1 MWEDPMETNI
11 NMRPDQGEYWQK
23 TAVSWL
29 QLKFK
34 EKKHKKKQ
42 LNYVTIK
49 EYIK

>member
-11 NMRPDQGEYWQK
+11 NMRPDQGEHWQK
-23 TAVSWL
+23 IAISWL

-34 EKKHKKKQ
+34 EKTQKKQ

-49 EYIK
+49 EYIE